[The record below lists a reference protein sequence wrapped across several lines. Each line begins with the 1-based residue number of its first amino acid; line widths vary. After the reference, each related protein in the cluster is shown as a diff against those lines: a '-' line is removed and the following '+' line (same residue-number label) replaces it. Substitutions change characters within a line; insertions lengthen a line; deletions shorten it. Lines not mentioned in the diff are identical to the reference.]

1 MDIADRINNK
11 EYILILKKNLYTSFL
26 HSGQIN
32 LAEEMK
38 ESITDLKVS
47 IEHDREVQKIEAA
60 RSGRK
65 TWKEDAWKYF
75 LVSAGTAIVV
85 LVVGYFLDNI

>member
-75 LVSAGTAIVV
+75 LVSSGTAIVV